1 MSSPMTQVKFTV
13 EADIVSVFKSRC
25 VAENVSMTSV
35 IRQYMIACHPTKA
48 VKTKPLTR
56 PLRRKA
62 VMEIIG
68 ILNTVME
75 SEMEYRDN
83 IPEAFTQRYDDADE
97 SCGHLS
103 EAILCLEAAY

>member
-1 MSSPMTQVKFTV
+1 
-13 EADIVSVFKSRC
+13 
-25 VAENVSMTSV
+25 
-35 IRQYMIACHPTKA
+35 
-48 VKTKPLTR
+48 
-56 PLRRKA
+56 
-62 VMEIIG
+62 MEIIG